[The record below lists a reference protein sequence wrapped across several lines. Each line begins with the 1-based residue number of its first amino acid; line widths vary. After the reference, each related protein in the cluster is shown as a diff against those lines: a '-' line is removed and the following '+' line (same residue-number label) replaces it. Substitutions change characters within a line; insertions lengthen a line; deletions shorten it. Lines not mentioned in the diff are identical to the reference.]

1 MNKNRFGILLSA
13 LLLAAMVIVPGVSAY
28 QASSY
33 GNTYSNLDTNQVAR
47 DAADELYDMGYVS
60 TAHTGYPGATAARN
74 LMSSDN
80 VFFFDGHGSPGMIQF
95 ADSADS
101 YLTARADTGYPHL
114 QSSSGQLAD
123 IVLAVYMACNT
134 AVASDTNGN
143 LAYQSYAE
151 GVDMSI
157 GWSSNINSAQSEYWS
172 GRFWYWLDDGCSVK
186 IASQRATSDLTDLY
200 TAGNLGGMNNSVC
213 RSSGTCAS
221 TIDPARAGS

>member
-1 MNKNRFGILLSA
+1 MKTKRIGILLSA
-13 LLLAAMVIVPGVSAY
+13 FLLAAMVIVPGVSAY

-33 GNTYSNLDTNQVAR
+33 GNTYSNLDTNQVAS

-80 VFFFDGHGSPGMIQF
+80 VFFFDGHGSPGIIQF
-95 ADSADS
+95 ADSNDA

-114 QSSSGQLAD
+114 QTSSGQLAD

-134 AVASDTNGN
+134 NVASDTYGN
-143 LAYQSYAE
+143 VAYQSFVE
-151 GVDMSI
+151 GVDMSL
-157 GWSSNINSAQSEYWS
+157 GWTGTINSGQSEYWS
-172 GRFWYWLDDGCSVK
+172 ERFWYWLDEGCSVK
-186 IASQRATSDLTDLY
+186 IASQRATSDTS
-200 TAGNLGGMNNSVC
+200 TAYGGDLGGMGNYAC
-213 RSSGTCAS
+213 RSNGNCAS